1 MKQIWL
7 QYANPCLWSR
17 LKHKKHWRN
26 SRRKNQMPWGYE
38 GKQRKLWMNWRPSV
52 LESYGVCC
60 HAGADSFWTFRST
73 FRISEFA
80 KRPWTIV
87 VCGMPFLC
95 IGCIYRSLLSGL
107 ALGAELKLAHTWN
120 SCSQIGNLST
130 CWNLKP
136 TRSYMMTRLLVGKVS
151 SLCFGKGKGQKS
163 SERKA
168 WGATQCYRN
177 KKGSGESCGWSAGHL
192 MLVSWVEASSHW
204 GGVALQL

>member
-1 MKQIWL
+1 MRIRREAEKVVDEL
-7 QYANPCLWSR
+7 EAN
-17 LKHKKHWRN
+17 
-26 SRRKNQMPWGYE
+26 YF
-38 GKQRKLWMNWRPSV
+38 
-52 LESYGVCC
+52 GVIRGV
-60 HAGADSFWTFRST
+60 GADSFWTFRQNWST
-73 FRISEFA
+73 FRITGFA

-87 VCGMPFLC
+87 VWHAIPMHWVYLQKPF
-95 IGCIYRSLLSGL
+95 IRSC
-107 ALGAELKLAHTWN
+107 LGAELKLAHTWN

-136 TRSYMMTRLLVGKVS
+136 TQSYLMTRLLVGKVS

-177 KKGSGESCGWSAGHL
+177 KKGSGESCGWSAGRL

-204 GGVALQL
+204 GGFALQP